1 MATQTPA
8 RSHPAPPAP
17 RPAPAPYT
25 GFDRMP
31 IAGAWR
37 AGRADSAQVDV
48 DPYTGDTLTEI
59 PLADA
64 SDVDDAYRAAAEAQR
79 AWGAAPAAERAAV
92 LGRASVLMAERADE
106 IGDWLV
112 REAGC
117 IRPRVAMEL
126 DICLAITRL
135 AASRTFL
142 EMRTVPSDTPGK
154 ENRVYRRPAGVIG
167 VIGPWNFPLFLA
179 NRSVAPALAAGNAVV
194 LKPAG
199 DTPVTGGLLLAKIY
213 EEAGLPPGV
222 LGVVIGRGSEIGDAM
237 VRHEVPRVISF
248 TGSTP
253 VGRGIARQAGLKKL
267 ALELGGNG
275 PLVVLDDADLDA
287 AVSAAVY
294 GSYFHQGQIC
304 MATNRV
310 IVDASIHD
318 AFVQRCVARA
328 EALVTGDPRD
338 DRTEIGPIIND
349 RQLASVREKV
359 QRAVQQGGRLLVS
372 GEPSGPTGRV
382 LPPHLLVGGQ
392 HLATASE
399 EVFGPVATIIEA
411 RDEDDALALANQTEY
426 GLSSGVFTRDVERGL
441 RFARHVE
448 AGMTHVNDTTVH
460 DDVNAAFGGEKDS
473 GLGRFGGGWVF
484 DEFTSEHWISIQRT
498 PRELPVR

>member
-1 MATQTPA
+1 MATQTPT
-8 RSHPAPPAP
+8 RSGGAHPAPD
-17 RPAPAPYT
+17 PYT
-25 GFDRMP
+25 GFDSMP
-31 IAGAWR
+31 VGGTWR
-37 AGRADSAQVDV
+37 AGRAGRTKADH
-48 DPYTGDTLTEI
+48 DPYTGEELTEI

-64 SDVDDAYRAAAEAQR
+64 SDVDEAYQAATEAQR

-92 LGRASVLMAERADE
+92 LGRAAVVMAERAAE

-117 IRPRVAMEL
+117 TRPRVAMEL
-126 DICLAITRL
+126 DISLAITRL

-142 EMRTVPSDTPGK
+142 DMRTVPSDTPGK

-167 VIGPWNFPLFLA
+167 VISPWNFPLFLT

-222 LGVVIGRGSEIGDAM
+222 LNVLVGSGGEIGDAL
-237 VRHEVPRVISF
+237 VRHDVPRVISF

-275 PLVVLDDADLDA
+275 PLIVLDDADLDA

-318 AFVQRCVARA
+318 AFVERCAARA
-328 EALVTGDPRD
+328 GALVTGDPRD
-338 DRTEIGPIIND
+338 ERTQIGPVIND
-349 RQLASVREKV
+349 SQLASVREKV
-359 QRAVQQGGRLLVS
+359 ERAVAQGGRLLVS

-382 LPPHLLVGGQ
+382 LPPHLIVGGQ

-399 EVFGPVATIIEA
+399 EVFGPVATIIRAEG
-411 RDEDDALALANQTEY
+411 EDDALALANHTEY
-426 GLSSGVFTRDVERGL
+426 GLSSAVFTRDVERGL
-441 RFARHVE
+441 RFAKRVE
-448 AGMTHVNDTTVH
+448 AGMTHINDTTVH

-498 PRELPVR
+498 PRDLPVH